1 MTEIIEFDTDR
12 LHLRQWI
19 EADKEPFAAL
29 NADERV
35 MEYFPN
41 RLDRAASDAMVDRLR
56 SSIIDRGWG
65 WWAVELKDD
74 KKFIGTVGLGIP
86 KADLPFSPC
95 VEIAWRLAFPHWH
108 KGYASEAARGA
119 LEVGFN
125 RLCLPEIVSFTAI
138 NNQRSRAVMERIGM
152 IQADE
157 TFGHP
162 SVPIDSPL
170 REHCLYRL
178 SRDEWKKDGVQPK
191 LSTV

>member
-1 MTEIIEFDTDR
+1 MAELIEFETDR

-35 MEYFPN
+35 MEYFSN
-41 RLDRAASDAMVDRLR
+41 KLDRAASDNMVERLQA
-56 SSIIDRGWG
+56 SIIDRGWG

-74 KKFIGTVGLGIP
+74 EKFIGTVGLGIP

-95 VEIAWRLAFPHWH
+95 VEIAWRLAFPYWG

-119 LEVGFN
+119 LEIGFEQ
-125 RLCLPEIVSFTAI
+125 LHLPEIVSFTAI
-138 NNQRSRAVMERIGM
+138 KNQRSRAVMERMGM
-152 IQADE
+152 IRAAE
-157 TFGHP
+157 TFEHP
-162 SVPIDSPL
+162 SIEIGHPL

-178 SRDEWKKDGVQPK
+178 PREKWQLDRV
-191 LSTV
+191 

>member
-19 EADKEPFAAL
+19 EADKEPFAML

-41 RLDRAASDAMVDRLR
+41 RLDRAASDKTVDRLQA
-56 SSIIDRGWG
+56 SIIDRGWG
-65 WWAVELKDD
+65 FWAVELKED
-74 KKFIGTVGLGIP
+74 KQFIGFVGLNIP
-86 KADLPFSPC
+86 AELPFSPC
-95 VEIAWRLAFPHWH
+95 VEVGWRLAFPYWGR
-108 KGYASEAARGA
+108 GYASEAARGA

-152 IQADE
+152 TLADE

-162 SVPIDSPL
+162 SVPIDCPL

-178 SRDEWKKDGVQPK
+178 SRDEWKKHYVQPK